1 MLTTL
6 TTSLISFISTNI
18 DDIFILTI
26 LFSQVGKN
34 LSKKDIVLGQ
44 YLGVGLLVL
53 FSILASHSLN
63 RIQTEYLGLLG
74 IIPIFLGIK
83 SWLDFV
89 KNKKRTVS
97 IEKDSSANKADLTDE
112 TLLTSGLRPHFLNV
126 TLLTLGNGSNN
137 IGIYVPLFSR
147 YSVIDLIITVLIFI
161 IMIAIWCYFS
171 FKLANLSFIQ
181 EELLHRH
188 QVFIIP
194 VIFIGLGIYILIDS
208 GLFN

>member
-89 KNKKRTVS
+89 KNKKRTAS

-171 FKLANLSFIQ
+171 FKLANLSFI
-181 EELLHRH
+181 EEELHRH

>member
-181 EELLHRH
+181 EELHRH

>member
-89 KNKKRTVS
+89 KNKKRTAS

-181 EELLHRH
+181 EELHRH

>member
-89 KNKKRTVS
+89 KNKKRTTS

-147 YSVIDLIITVLIFI
+147 YSVIDLILIVLIFI

-181 EELLHRH
+181 EELHRH

>member
-89 KNKKRTVS
+89 KNKKRTAS

-147 YSVIDLIITVLIFI
+147 YSVIDLILTVLIFI

-181 EELLHRH
+181 EELHRH

>member
-171 FKLANLSFIQ
+171 FKLANLSFIP
-181 EELLHRH
+181 EELHRH

>member
-89 KNKKRTVS
+89 KNKKRTAS

-126 TLLTLGNGSNN
+126 TLLTIGNGSNN

-147 YSVIDLIITVLIFI
+147 YSVIDLILTVLIFI

-181 EELLHRH
+181 EELHRH

>member
-34 LSKKDIVLGQ
+34 LSKKDIVFGQ

-89 KNKKRTVS
+89 KNKKRTAS

-147 YSVIDLIITVLIFI
+147 YSVIDLILTVLIFI

-181 EELLHRH
+181 EELHRH

>member
-6 TTSLISFISTNI
+6 TTSLISFSSTNI

-181 EELLHRH
+181 EELHRH

>member
-89 KNKKRTVS
+89 KNKKRTAS

-147 YSVIDLIITVLIFI
+147 YSVIDLVISVLIFI

-181 EELLHRH
+181 EELHRH
-188 QVFIIP
+188 QAFIIP

>member
-18 DDIFILTI
+18 DDIFISTI

-53 FSILASHSLN
+53 FSILVSHSLN

-89 KNKKRTVS
+89 KNKKRTAS

-147 YSVIDLIITVLIFI
+147 YSVIDLILTVLIFI

-181 EELLHRH
+181 EELHRH

>member
-6 TTSLISFISTNI
+6 TTSMISFISTNI

-89 KNKKRTVS
+89 KNKKRTAS

-147 YSVIDLIITVLIFI
+147 YSVIDLIISVLIFI

-181 EELLHRH
+181 EELHRH
-188 QVFIIP
+188 QAFIIP

>member
-44 YLGVGLLVL
+44 YLGVGPLVL

-181 EELLHRH
+181 EELHRH

>member
-89 KNKKRTVS
+89 KNKKRTAS

-147 YSVIDLIITVLIFI
+147 YSVIDLIISVLIFI

-181 EELLHRH
+181 EELHRH
-188 QVFIIP
+188 QAFIIP

>member
-126 TLLTLGNGSNN
+126 TLLTLGNGSNS

-181 EELLHRH
+181 EELHRH

>member
-89 KNKKRTVS
+89 KNKKRTAS

-147 YSVIDLIITVLIFI
+147 YSVIDLILTVLIFI

-181 EELLHRH
+181 EELHRH

-194 VIFIGLGIYILIDS
+194 VIFIGLGIYIIIDS